1 MAVILPHS
9 LSYNSHGGW
18 ETAWRTVDDA
28 PLAVMVSA
36 DTLSMTLVSA
46 GDGRLVFMLIWT
58 VLPSLVLTSGGVVAY
73 PPIGEALSRP
83 GPIAPVPACAEAW
96 ATGHIHPRGFFF
108 DQ

>member
-9 LSYNSHGGW
+9 LSYSSHGGW

-46 GDGRLVFMLIWT
+46 GDGRLIFMLIWT
-58 VLPSLVLTSGGVVAY
+58 VLPSLVLTSGGAVAY
-73 PPIGEALSRP
+73 PPIGEALSCP
-83 GPIAPVPACAEAW
+83 GPIAPVPACVEAW

-108 DQ
+108 EQ